1 MRIKSRFVV
10 ITGGFFIA
18 VVFYQIGRTRQLDN
32 TKKFYLDG
40 SNPDSGEFQILN
52 TSNLTFYLFRLFG
65 SRERSF

>member
-18 VVFYQIGRTRQLDN
+18 VVFYQIGRTRQPDH
-32 TKKFYLDG
+32 TKKYYLDG

-52 TSNLTFYLFRLFG
+52 TLFQI
-65 SRERSF
+65 